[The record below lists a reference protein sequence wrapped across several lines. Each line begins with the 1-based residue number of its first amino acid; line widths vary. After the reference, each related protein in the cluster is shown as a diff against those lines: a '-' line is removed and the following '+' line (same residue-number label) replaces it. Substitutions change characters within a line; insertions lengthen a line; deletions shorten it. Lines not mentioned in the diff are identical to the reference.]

1 LQARPKQSS
10 QPRSKSSGI
19 VGPSPSIK
27 ARVSNRLARHLHA
40 APLRLTGTGPMVSFT
55 FDDVPDSAAGI
66 GAPMLEDHGGRAT
79 FYISGGLVGRWSGHW
94 NGIAREDIVTLHRA
108 GHEIACHTFSHR
120 QASELDAFAMAEE
133 VDQNRGYFAELDP
146 TIRLKNFAY
155 PYGLAS
161 VSRKGQLKDVFH
173 SARGILP
180 GVNRDV
186 IDLQLLRA
194 MPLIE
199 PHIDGA
205 GIESAFDEATRTNG
219 WLIFYG
225 HDVAEKPS
233 PYGCTPQ
240 LLRRALKAA
249 SRRNMPIV
257 TVADALRRAG
267 AKGPSA

>member
-1 LQARPKQSS
+1 MGS
-10 QPRSKSSGI
+10 
-19 VGPSPSIK
+19 SPSFK

-66 GAPMLEDHGGRAT
+66 GAPMLEDYGGRAT

-94 NGIAREDIVTLHRA
+94 NGIARDDIVTLHRS

-120 QASELDAFAMAEE
+120 QASELDASAMAEDL
-133 VDQNRGYFAELDP
+133 DQNRRYFAELDP
-146 TIRLKNFAY
+146 TIRLRNFAY
-155 PYGLAS
+155 PFGLAS
-161 VSRKGQLKDVFH
+161 VLRKNQLKNVFQ
-173 SARGILP
+173 SARSILP
-180 GVNRDV
+180 GVNCDL
-186 IDLQLLRA
+186 IDLQFLRA

-205 GIESAFDEATRTNG
+205 GIENAFDEAVRTNG

-225 HDVAEKPS
+225 HDVTEKPS

-267 AKGPSA
+267 AQLFCA